1 MTLQPMA
8 KKNSRAKLGIIVGG
22 GPAPG
27 INGVISSA
35 VIEAVNAGRKVIGI
49 MGGFKC
55 LFDGDLSAAVPLHID
70 DISRIHGQG
79 GSILRTSREY
89 PGKVKEKF
97 RTLMSSLDRLG
108 IGLLATIGGEGTLF
122 MANWIEREANGK
134 IKVIHVPKTIDNDI
148 PLPGGVSTFGYE
160 TARHCGVRI
169 VCDLMEDAKSTGRW
183 FFVTSM
189 GRHAGHLALGI
200 GKAAGATITVIAEEF
215 AQETISF
222 KQAADLLTCSI
233 IKRLSMGKDHGV
245 AMLAEGLSEKFDT
258 VELAKYEVLEKDET
272 GRIRLSEI
280 QLGRVLKDYVK
291 KTLADRGIHLTIVDK
306 YIGYELR
313 SADPIPFDVEYTRNL
328 GCGAIQSLLE
338 GYSGA
343 TIIFHD
349 GRLKRVPFSDMFE
362 PDTGRSKI
370 RRVETSSEN
379 YLIGRNYMIRL
390 EKEDLKGDSLK
401 RLARTAGMKPSEFKA
416 VFGYLV

>member
-1 MTLQPMA
+1 
-8 KKNSRAKLGIIVGG
+8 
-22 GPAPG
+22 
-27 INGVISSA
+27 
-35 VIEAVNAGRKVIGI
+35 
-49 MGGFKC
+49 
-55 LFDGDLSAAVPLHID
+55 
-70 DISRIHGQG
+70 
-79 GSILRTSREY
+79 
-89 PGKVKEKF
+89 
-97 RTLMSSLDRLG
+97 
-108 IGLLATIGGEGTLF
+108 
-122 MANWIEREANGK
+122 
-134 IKVIHVPKTIDNDI
+134 
-148 PLPGGVSTFGYE
+148 
-160 TARHCGVRI
+160 
-169 VCDLMEDAKSTGRW
+169 
-183 FFVTSM
+183 
-189 GRHAGHLALGI
+189 
-200 GKAAGATITVIAEEF
+200 
-215 AQETISF
+215 
-222 KQAADLLTCSI
+222 
-233 IKRLSMGKDHGV
+233 
-245 AMLAEGLSEKFDT
+245 
-258 VELAKYEVLEKDET
+258 
-272 GRIRLSEI
+272 
-280 QLGRVLKDYVK
+280 LGRVLKDYVK